1 MRNKIL
7 RKIIN
12 ILFFLMR
19 TKTREDIYNKFE
31 TFGDLY
37 HSIKNKSS
45 EYNEDKIKNYIFKVI
60 N

>member
-37 HSIKNKSS
+37 YSIKNKSS